1 MRESGL
7 LYESERTRVWRE
19 PHASGALV
27 LKAPNYQ
34 PVLHADVAHYERAA
48 GVAARAEGLTPSTVL
63 ELRSGTPHLISLGGA
78 EQTLAD
84 QYEEIDA
91 IADRL
96 ALLCDVVDTIGRF
109 HDLGLV
115 HGDIRASNCLVD
127 PSSGRVL
134 LIDLESSRSFD
145 GVDLPGA
152 ARLSDPQIAAD
163 PRTDLHAFGSLLEE
177 WVTTAADA
185 DGLRTGSLG
194 DVIDRLTSGTLAAGY
209 QSAGVVASD
218 LRRCLNSLRVT
229 GTIAPFEVGLERVSP
244 VLDLEGVLVG
254 RDAEINRLNEM
265 FDASAIE
272 PGHVA
277 LIDGHPGAGK
287 SALAARYAQSVQERG
302 GVVGRGKF
310 EAGATD
316 PYGPITQALGDIVRS
331 MLGATS
337 HEFDRWREELL
348 AAVAPSA
355 HVLLPLAPDLRVVF
369 VDATPG
375 SDLGALEARNRLH
388 RALAELLKAT
398 AAVKPVALVI
408 DDLQWADSDS
418 LRALTEVLDLAGR
431 NFMFVGTH
439 RDGEFDPATLGVASG
454 DYESISIAGLGHV
467 AVEQF
472 IEATVGAS
480 PSLDQAA
487 VIIAERSAG
496 NPLFIKEIIRRA
508 QQEGALRFESTTA
521 RWLWDLPRLADLA
534 LSDSVVDLLLLS
546 FDQMT
551 PEHARILS
559 DVACIGGP
567 FTLRTAAE
575 SSGVSGSDAAEA
587 LWDALGLRLIEPV
600 SGEQRRIR
608 VVDADTTYRFTHDR
622 VAEAAI
628 ARIDGPARQRAHLRY
643 GRYLRIEDE
652 GPTFEIAHHLNEA
665 LMLIDDEAERAELV
679 QLNLGAASEAIERA
693 SFPLARSFFEAGIEL
708 LGPGGWDSDPDTA
721 ADLHRG
727 AAETSLLVGDIAR
740 AHEWLDTAMPNML
753 ERTSVRAAQLAVL
766 RMRALVAEQ
775 RLNEALDTAIDA
787 LGRLGYDI
795 RRQPN
800 QLHAG
805 GALLSSRRLLRSV
818 SDEDLLQR
826 EPCRD
831 PEILQVQQVM
841 AEAIEVAYIIQP
853 ELFPLL
859 VRRSLELTL
868 RNGLMPLSAVS
879 FVHYGVL
886 LAAGLSDYKGARRWG
901 ELGLKLAATEQCAAS
916 RNATAWLYYNF
927 IHHWTAPLEEA
938 RTPLLESYRKAV
950 ESGAL
955 EAAGWTAAVS
965 TYFSFAQGL
974 PLAEVD
980 TLAGRL
986 TPPIRSQRVQTR
998 LCQSTQQ
1005 LVLNLMGRSES
1016 PFLLAGE
1023 SGFDE
1028 RDARAAAEQE
1038 GDSVSLGATALTKL
1052 ALHFWYGDAAG
1063 ALDLIPEVE
1072 EHLEGMAGTL
1082 NVPSFHLMDAYCR
1095 AVADPNGRAT
1105 KKAIGRARRKFKKWA
1120 ASCPSTYGPMAAIV
1134 EGAWQ
1139 LSRDNTVQAE
1149 IEFDRAIAA
1158 ADEARLSQYAALARE
1173 SLADLYEASE
1183 RNTLARTIRRDAYE
1197 QWRSLGM
1204 TARSDRMEREYPWLI
1219 SGDASMM
1226 QSSADVQGLL
1236 DATHAISGETQLDDL
1251 LTQLVDQAC
1260 DLTAATGGLAYLV
1273 ADTGL
1278 QCRIVR
1284 RSGRT
1289 AVVDGVGSE
1298 GPVTLIRYVERARR
1312 PLRLDDV
1319 RASSLGIDP
1328 HADAHGTKSTL
1339 TIPIA
1344 SRGHVVAVL
1353 HVEHDQHTGAFTPEH
1368 QQTLLMLA
1376 AQMGV
1381 SLENV
1386 ELVSRLEAALDSQEM
1401 LTAAQSRFIPNE
1413 ILRIFD
1419 SEDIRTVRVG
1429 DTVERNMAVL
1439 ISDIRGYTRLVEE
1452 LSLSEA
1458 GRIAIDFLQLV
1469 EPAIIGNNGFVQDM
1483 RGDEVLA
1490 LFGGDGDDAVRAALA
1505 IRRAQLVQNERR
1517 VEVGLPPVDAGIGV
1531 TAGDVMMTMVGGL
1544 NRMTCGVIGDAV
1556 NLASRIEGLNKR
1568 YGTSLLIGQALVDS
1582 LVRPEAF
1589 SIRRLERVKV
1599 VNRSEAVVV
1608 YEVYDNDPPE
1618 LAAKKRAAQPQFD
1631 AAFARLDAGDTVGAL
1646 VAFEAC
1652 VGLIP
1657 DDVVAQLHIDQ
1668 CRLAIDDRLVDLRF
1682 AELSEK

>member
-1 MRESGL
+1 MHQSGS

-19 PHASGALV
+19 PHVSGTLV
-27 LKAPNYQ
+27 LKAPNHH
-34 PVLHADVAHYERAA
+34 PVLHAEVSHYERAA
-48 GVAARAEGLTPSTVL
+48 AVSAIAEGLTPSTVL

-78 EQTLAD
+78 DHTLAD
-84 QYEEIDA
+84 LAAEVTTLI
-91 IADRL
+91 DRL
-96 ALLCDVVDTIGRF
+96 ALLCDTAETIARF

-115 HGDIRASNCLVD
+115 HGEIRAENCLAD
-127 PSSGRVL
+127 RDNGRVL
-134 LIDLESSRSFD
+134 LVDLETCRPFD
-145 GVDLPGA
+145 GAEVAGQARVMDGDGPPDPRNDLRAFGVLLNEWISSASDGA
-152 ARLSDPQIAAD
+152 DLRDGPLGDIVAKLAD
-163 PRTDLHAFGSLLEE
+163 PDLGS
-177 WVTTAADA
+177 
-185 DGLRTGSLG
+185 
-194 DVIDRLTSGTLAAGY
+194 GY
-209 QSAGVVASD
+209 QSAGVLARD

-229 GTIAPFEVGLERVSP
+229 GTIASFEVGLERASP

-254 RDAEINRLNEM
+254 RNAELDRLGAM
-265 FDASAIE
+265 FDASATE
-272 PGHVA
+272 GRQVA
-277 LIDGHPGAGK
+277 IIDGQPGAGK
-287 SALAARYAQSVQERG
+287 SALAARYAQHVQERG

-310 EAGATD
+310 EAVAAD
-316 PYGPITQALGDIVRS
+316 PYGPITQALGDIVRA
-331 MLGATS
+331 MLGATT
-337 HEFDRWREELL
+337 HEFDRWRDELL
-348 AAVAPSA
+348 ATVEPAAS
-355 HVLLPLAPDLRVVF
+355 VLLPLAPDLAAVF
-369 VDATPG
+369 GDVETAV
-375 SDLGALEARNRLH
+375 DLGALEARNRLH
-388 RALAELLKAT
+388 RAIAELLKAT
-398 AAVKPVALVI
+398 AVIRPVALVI

-418 LRALTEVLDLAGR
+418 LRALTEVLDLTGR

-439 RDGEFDPATLGVASG
+439 RDGEFDTAVLDLEAG
-454 DYESISIAGLGHV
+454 DYAEVSIGGLDHA

-472 IEATVGAS
+472 IEETVGAS
-480 PSLDQAA
+480 PSLDRAA
-487 VIIAERSAG
+487 AIVAERSAG

-521 RWLWDLPRLADLA
+521 RWLWDLPRLSDLE

-546 FDQMT
+546 FDQMSAD
-551 PEHARILS
+551 HADILS
-559 DVACIGGP
+559 DVACLGGP
-567 FTLRTAAE
+567 FTIETAVVA
-575 SSGVSGSDAAEA
+575 SGVSGSQVAEA

-600 SGEQRRIR
+600 AAEQRRIR

-622 VAEAAI
+622 VAEAAV
-628 ARIDGPARQRAHLRY
+628 ARTDGVARQQAHLRY
-643 GRYLRIEDE
+643 GRYLGSQDDAA
-652 GPTFEIAHHLNEA
+652 TFEVAHHLNEA
-665 LMLIDDEAERAELV
+665 LILIEDEAERAELV
-679 QLNLGAASEAIERA
+679 QLNLVAAREAIERT
-693 SFPLARSFFEAGIEL
+693 SFPLARDFFESGIQL
-708 LGPGGWDSDPDTA
+708 LGPAGWDSDPDTA

-727 AAETSLLVGDIAR
+727 AAETSLLVGDVAR

-753 ERTSVRAAQLAVL
+753 EPTSVRAAQLAVL

-775 RLNEALDTAIDA
+775 RLNEALDTAIEA
-787 LGRLGYDI
+787 LDRLGHDV
-795 RRQPN
+795 RRQPS

-805 GALLSSRRLLRSV
+805 GAMLSIRRALRSV
-818 SDEDLLQR
+818 SDDELLR
-826 EPCRD
+826 MHSCDD
-831 PEILQVQQVM
+831 PEILQAQQVM
-841 AEAIEVAYIIQP
+841 AEAIDVAYIIQP

-868 RNGLMPLSAVS
+868 RHGLMPLSAVS

-886 LAAGLSDYKGARRWG
+886 LAAALGDYKGARRWG
-901 ELGLKLAATEQCAAS
+901 ELGLKLASTEQCAPS
-916 RNATAWLYYNF
+916 RNATGWLYYNF
-927 IHHWTAPLEEA
+927 IHHWTAPLHEA
-938 RTPLLESYRKAV
+938 RTPLLESYRRSV
-950 ESGAL
+950 ESGGL
-955 EAAGWTAAVS
+955 EAAGWTAAVA

-1028 RDARAAAEQE
+1028 RDALVAAEQE
-1038 GDSVSLGATALTKL
+1038 GDTVSLGATAITKL
-1052 ALHFWYGDAAG
+1052 ALHFWYGDSAG
-1063 ALDLIPEVE
+1063 AVELIPEVE

-1095 AVADPNGRAT
+1095 AMADPKSRTT

-1120 ASCPSTYGPMAAIV
+1120 SSCPSTYAPMAAIV
-1134 EGAWQ
+1134 EGVWH
-1139 LSRDNTVQAE
+1139 LTKGNTVEAE
-1149 IEFDRAIAA
+1149 VEFDRAIAA
-1158 ADEARLSQYAALARE
+1158 ADESRMMQYAALARE
-1173 SLADLYEASE
+1173 SLADLYASSE

-1204 TARSDRMEREYPWLI
+1204 TARSDRLEREYPWLVH
-1219 SGDASMM
+1219 GDASVAP
-1226 QSSADVQGLL
+1226 SSADVQGIL
-1236 DATHAISGETQLDDL
+1236 DATHAISGEMELDDL
-1251 LTQLVDQAC
+1251 LTQLVGQAC
-1260 DLTAATGGLAYLV
+1260 DLTGATGGLVYLV
-1273 ADTGL
+1273 TDAGL
-1278 QCRIVR
+1278 QCRVVR
-1284 RSGRT
+1284 RGGQT
-1289 AVVDGVGSE
+1289 EVVDGTGSD
-1298 GPVTLIRYVERARR
+1298 GPATLIRYVERSLR

-1319 RASSLGIDP
+1319 RASSLGVDP
-1328 HADAHGTKSTL
+1328 HAEANGTQSTL
-1339 TIPIA
+1339 TVPVL

-1353 HVEHDQHTGAFTPEH
+1353 HVEHDQRRGAFTTDH
-1368 QQTLLMLA
+1368 QQTLMMLA
-1376 AQMGV
+1376 GQMGV

-1429 DTVERNMAVL
+1429 DTVQRNMAVL

-1490 LFGGDGDDAVRAALA
+1490 LFSGDADDAVHAALA
-1505 IRRAQLVQNERR
+1505 MRRAQSVQNQRR
-1517 VEVGLPPVDAGIGV
+1517 LEAGLPPVDAGIGV

-1568 YGTSLLIGQALVDS
+1568 YGTGLLVGEALVDA
-1582 LVRPEAF
+1582 LQRPEEL
-1589 SIRRLERVKV
+1589 SIRRMERVKV
-1599 VNRSEAVVV
+1599 VNRNEAVVV

-1631 AAFARLDAGDTVGAL
+1631 AAFARLDAGDTIGAL
-1646 VAFEAC
+1646 AAFEAC

-1657 DDVVAQLHIDQ
+1657 DDVVAQLHIDH
-1668 CRLAIDDRLVDLRF
+1668 CRAAIDDGIVDMRF
-1682 AELSEK
+1682 AELTEK